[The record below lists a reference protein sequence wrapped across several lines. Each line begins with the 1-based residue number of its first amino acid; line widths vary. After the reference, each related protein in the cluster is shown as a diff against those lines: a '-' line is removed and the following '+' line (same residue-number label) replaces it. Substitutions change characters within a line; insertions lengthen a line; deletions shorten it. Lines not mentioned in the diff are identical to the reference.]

1 MAHGERRRTLARLR
15 QIAQVATRHG
25 FGYVFARNGAE
36 EDPGDPAG
44 DTPSAR
50 ATRGERLR
58 EMLEELGPTF
68 VKFGQLLS
76 TRPDVVPPDIT
87 QELRKLQDEARP
99 EPFEAIRG
107 VVEEE
112 LGLTL
117 EQAFEAFDEVPIG
130 SASVGQVHVARLP
143 GGREVVVKVQR
154 PGANDTLNADI
165 DLLYRLARMARDR
178 VKRLSFIDLEGLV
191 DEFAKTVRQELDY
204 RNEARNNQVVGRNFA
219 GNPHVAVPQVHWRQS
234 TGRVLT
240 QDRLDGPTLAHVD
253 LALLSV
259 EERRTLASRIAET
272 WMQMVFADG
281 MFHADPHP
289 ANIIILGPDRIGL
302 IDFGMVGLLSQ
313 SDREAAVRLFTDI
326 MGQRVERLPRDL
338 RALGLRYPK
347 ALEEEFSER
356 LQAMMVQY
364 LDVSMDALDVRQVL
378 HELFGVIYALD
389 ITLPS
394 RWMLLDKALATLAG
408 VALEISPQFNVFE
421 TAAPYARRLMTARF
435 QPRRVADRLQE
446 DVGRYASALLDYPF
460 QVQELLEE
468 FKDGEVHIAVD
479 LEELTTASDKA
490 LAAANRVAIALI
502 ASSVILGSAIVGTF
516 VQSGPELFG
525 LALIGVP
532 GFVAGLALFGWLVLG
547 MARTGNW

>member
-1 MAHGERRRTLARLR
+1 MSRGERRRTLSRLR
-15 QIAQVATRHG
+15 QIAQVATKHG
-25 FGYVFARNGAE
+25 FGYVFTRHGADE
-36 EDPGDPAG
+36 AGDPAG

-50 ATRGERLR
+50 ATRGQRLR

-76 TRPDVVPPDIT
+76 TRPDVVPPDIIS
-87 QELRKLQDEARP
+87 ELRKLQDEARP

-117 EQAFEAFDEVPIG
+117 EQAFESFDEEPIG

-143 GGREVVVKVQR
+143 GGLEVVVKVQR
-154 PGANDTLNADI
+154 PGASDTLNADI
-165 DLLYRLARMARDR
+165 DLLYRLARMSKDR

-204 RNEARNNQVVGRNFA
+204 RNEARNDEAVRRNFA
-219 GNPHVAVPQVHWRQS
+219 GNAHVRVPRVHWRQT

-240 QDRLDGPTLAHVD
+240 QDRLNGPTLAHVD
-253 LALLSV
+253 LSEMTAD
-259 EERRTLASRIAET
+259 ERRTLAARIAET
-272 WMQMVFADG
+272 WMQMIFADG

-289 ANIIILGPDRIGL
+289 ANIIVLGPDEIGL

-313 SDREAAVRLFTDI
+313 ADRESAIRLFTDI
-326 MGQRVERLPRDL
+326 MQQKVDRLPRDL
-338 RALGLRYPK
+338 RALGIRYPK
-347 ALEEEFSER
+347 ELEDEFSHR
-356 LQAMMVQY
+356 LQDMMGQY
-364 LDVSMDALDVRQVL
+364 MGVSMDELDVRQVL
-378 HELFGVIYALD
+378 HDLFGVIYELE

-394 RWMLLDKALATLAG
+394 RWILLDKALATLAG

-421 TAAPYARRLMTARF
+421 TAGPYARSLMTDRF
-435 QPRRVADRLQE
+435 KPRRIAERVQGDL
-446 DVGRYASALLDYPF
+446 GRYAGALLDYPF

-468 FKDGEVHIAVD
+468 FKDGEVHIAID
-479 LEELTTASDKA
+479 LEELTDASDKA
-490 LAAANRVAIALI
+490 LAAANRVAIALVS
-502 ASSVILGSAIVGTF
+502 AAVIVGSAMVGTF
-516 VQSGPELFG
+516 VQEGPQLFG

-532 GFVAGLALFGWLVLG
+532 GFVAGLVLFGWLVLG
-547 MARTGNW
+547 MVRTGNW